1 MITKSNNKKERGF
14 TLIELLVVIA
24 IIGIL
29 SSVVL
34 ASLNTARTK
43 ARDAKRISEV
53 RQIQTALALYYDTYG
68 QYPGSGECGATT
80 PNSSWSNS
88 VECLSGGRWLRD
100 STTNLSGFIASDP
113 IDPINQ
119 NNWVRGAY
127 YYFSRGHGGDKQWYM
142 LIYSLESFPNSLI
155 ENSDGV
161 TAPNGQYFHYGNGS
175 DGVITVGV
183 GK

>member
-1 MITKSNNKKERGF
+1 MTMIVKRAIKQEHGF

-34 ASLNTARTK
+34 ASLNSARVK

-80 PNSSWSNS
+80 PNTRSRRSPHGRSPSSPRGLRLRPSTCGPRSNRIGWSRASRSPSSWSS
-88 VECLSGGRWLRD
+88 RTASRSRCPGSRSGSCFLR
-100 STTNLSGFIASDP
+100 ASFLT
-113 IDPINQ
+113 
-119 NNWVRGAY
+119 R
-127 YYFSRGHGGDKQWYM
+127 R
-142 LIYSLESFPNSLI
+142 
-155 ENSDGV
+155 
-161 TAPNGQYFHYGNGS
+161 
-175 DGVITVGV
+175 
-183 GK
+183 

>member
-1 MITKSNNKKERGF
+1 MIINRVRKQKRGF
-14 TLIELLVVIA
+14 TLIELLVVVA
-24 IIGIL
+24 IVGLL

-34 ASLNTARTK
+34 ASLNTARMK
-43 ARDAKRISEV
+43 ARDAKRILEV
-53 RQIQTALALYYDTYG
+53 RQIQIALARYYDTYG
-68 QYPGSGECGATT
+68 EYPGSGECGATT
-80 PNSSWSNS
+80 PNGGWSNS

-100 STTNLSGFIASDP
+100 STTNLSTFIASDP

-127 YYFSRGHGGDKQWYM
+127 YYYSRGYDGDKQWYM
-142 LIYSLESFPNSLI
+142 LIYSLENFPNSLL

-161 TAPNGQYFHYGNGS
+161 IAPNGQSFHYGSGS